1 MGTGTLEK
9 IKQLGRDK
17 KYWGA
22 GRGAGKKKKYCG
34 AILSKVV
41 WEAFINKCG
50 WEKDEGM
57 RHADGLL
64 SRQRG
69 EQVQRT

>member
-22 GRGAGKKKKYCG
+22 
-34 AILSKVV
+34 ILSKVA
-41 WEAFINKCG
+41 WEGFINGCG
-50 WEKDEGM
+50 WEKEEGM
-57 RHADGLL
+57 RPADELL
-64 SRQRG
+64 ARQRG

>member
-22 GRGAGKKKKYCG
+22 
-34 AILSKVV
+34 ILSKVV
-41 WEAFINKCG
+41 WEGFINKCG
-50 WEKDEGM
+50 WEKGEGM